1 MALGILQQGVAWD
14 DPTNPALGLAVLA
27 GVVFAAIVVRQLLAR
42 HTDREAATT
51 LALAGSVRDLP
62 ASARDLTEVKVGMPA
77 LTLVA
82 FGAACTLPLWM
93 GPGELIRTSALVVV
107 AIVGCSVVVLTGWS
121 GQVSLGQMSF
131 AAVGA
136 AVGAVALIDWHWD
149 LSLALLLAGAA
160 AAAVA
165 AVVGIPTL
173 RLDGMF
179 AAVTT
184 LAFALAASGYLL
196 VRAEFSWIPQG
207 QLGTPYLFG
216 LSLTSQSSVFEL
228 CLGVLVLVLVAMARP
243 AAQPDRPRPARTAR
257 PTSGRRR
264 VTGCASCGR
273 S

>member
-1 MALGILQQGVAWD
+1 
-14 DPTNPALGLAVLA
+14 
-27 GVVFAAIVVRQLLAR
+27 
-42 HTDREAATT
+42 
-51 LALAGSVRDLP
+51 
-62 ASARDLTEVKVGMPA
+62 
-77 LTLVA
+77 
-82 FGAACTLPLWM
+82 M

-107 AIVGCSVVVLTGWS
+107 AIVGCSIVVLTGWS

-136 AVGAVALIDWHWD
+136 VIGTVALVDWHWD
-149 LSLALLLAGAA
+149 LSLALLLAGAT

-165 AVVGIPTL
+165 VAVGLPTL

-196 VRAEFSWIPQG
+196 VPAEFSWIPQG
-207 QLGTPYLFG
+207 QIGTPYLFG
-216 LSLTSQSSVFEL
+216 LSLTSEAAVFEL
-228 CLGVLVLVLVAMARP
+228 CLGVLVLVLVAMTACATAGP
-243 AAQPDRPRPARTAR
+243 AASYARSR

-264 VTGCASCGR
+264 ATGCASYGP